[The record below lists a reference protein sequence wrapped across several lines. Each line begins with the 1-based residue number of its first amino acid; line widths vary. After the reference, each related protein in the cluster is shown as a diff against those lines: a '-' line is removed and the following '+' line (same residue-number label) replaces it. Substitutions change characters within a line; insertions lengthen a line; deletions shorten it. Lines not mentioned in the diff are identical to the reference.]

1 MAALLKLLYI
11 VCLRFTGHGYCLE
24 GRTYCQGERYRGN
37 EESRKG
43 GECTL
48 LNWNAE
54 TVDDVAV
61 LSHELRQAKR
71 KTVRIERQTEQTQTD
86 RQTDKRRDGQT
97 EQVRTYRQTEQ
108 RDGQTKQTDRWT
120 DRTDTDR

>member
-1 MAALLKLLYI
+1 MTTMLKLLFI

-37 EESRKG
+37 EESCKG

-54 TVDDVAV
+54 TVDGIAV
-61 LSHELRQAKR
+61 LSHEQKQTKR
-71 KTVRIERQTEQTQTD
+71 KTVRITRQTEQ
-86 RQTDKRRDGQT
+86 
-97 EQVRTYRQTEQ
+97 
-108 RDGQTKQTDRWT
+108 
-120 DRTDTDR
+120 